1 MTYVDIVLWLTY
13 LLIISAI
20 GVTIWAVVRG
30 WRMKE
35 RQSTALEVRHGDK
48 TGYLTAGLL
57 VVTLAITFLL
67 GSSEPLPVNGKL
79 YEDTFWLKA
88 TDMFIFTS
96 IILIT
101 ICSAVIVA
109 MRFRR

>member
-1 MTYVDIVLWLTY
+1 MTYVDLVLWLTY
-13 LLIISAI
+13 LLTVAAIVVTVWSA
-20 GVTIWAVVRG
+20 VHG
-30 WRMKE
+30 WKTRE
-35 RQSTALEVRHGDK
+35 RRSAALEVRHADK
-48 TGYLTAGLL
+48 TGYLTTALL
-57 VVTLAITFLL
+57 VITLVLTFLF
-67 GSSEPLPVNGKL
+67 GSSEPLPSNGKL

>member
-13 LLIISAI
+13 VLTIAAI
-20 GVTIWAVVRG
+20 VVTVWSVVRG
-30 WRMKE
+30 WRRRN
-35 RQSTALEVRHGDK
+35 RQSAALEMYHADK
-48 TGYLTAGLL
+48 TGYLTAGML
-57 VVTLAITFLL
+57 VLIMAITFLI

-79 YEDTFWLKA
+79 YEDPFWLKA

-101 ICSAVIVA
+101 ICSAVIA
-109 MRFRR
+109 ATKFRR